1 MNTAPQPRD
10 YPADVTPIAKDINE
24 PIADETIITEET
36 TEVVEPAEPE
46 MWPVY
51 LSLGALGLAL
61 LVFIA
66 LNLFGRKHRK

>member
-36 TEVVEPAEPE
+36 TEV
-46 MWPVY
+46 
-51 LSLGALGLAL
+51 
-61 LVFIA
+61 I
-66 LNLFGRKHRK
+66 

>member
-10 YPADVTPIAKDINE
+10 YTADVTPIAEDINE

-36 TEVVEPAEPE
+36 TEAIEPAEPE

-66 LNLFGRKHRK
+66 LNLFGRKRK

>member
-10 YPADVTPIAKDINE
+10 YTADVTPIAEDINE

-36 TEVVEPAEPE
+36 AEVIEPAEPE

-61 LVFIA
+61 LAFIV

>member
-10 YPADVTPIAKDINE
+10 YPADVTPIAEDINE
-24 PIADETIITEET
+24 PITDETMIAEET
-36 TEVVEPAEPE
+36 TEVIEPAEPE

-61 LVFIA
+61 LVFIV
-66 LNLFGRKHRK
+66 LNLFGRKKK